1 MFRTRA
7 QGLPTLGERV
17 GRWHSRRMSAK
28 PEGASRLRDSE
39 PTARDGLVR
48 AGQDA
53 LDRAA
58 WAQARESFEAAVA
71 AAETPEAWEGLSRA
85 AWWQGD
91 QEPTL
96 EARERAYRAYRRAGD
111 AYGAARMAMWL
122 ASDHLDFRGDDAVA
136 SAWLRRGWDL
146 VGDREPS
153 AEQGNLLVM
162 EADIALLA
170 HADPTTAEGVARQA
184 LEVGRAVPDA
194 GVEVIALAILGSAQI
209 ASGRVEEGV
218 SRLEECTAL
227 AVSEEFTESA
237 APGWALCHTV
247 TACAEVGDFTRAEQW
262 CRAMHAWS
270 ATWQARHFFGI
281 CRTAYG
287 DVLATS
293 GDWSSAE
300 EELTSAMEDLSTTR
314 PGLAAPTAVRLGCLR
329 ARQGDIAEAR
339 RLFESALPLPAA
351 IVSLGDLDLADGD
364 PAAAVDAAER
374 AMRRLGEASVLE
386 RFSALELLA
395 RASAAAGDSAGAEAA
410 ADDVERDATRLA
422 TPYMRGRARL
432 VRARVLSAAGD
443 HDGARQAAE
452 DAVDLFT
459 VSSAPY
465 EAAEARMAL
474 AAALEALG
482 RADRAAAEARAGRE
496 AFALLGTAAV
506 GDPVASETLSARE
519 IDILRLVAQG
529 SSNTQIADRLFLSP
543 HTVHRHVANIRTKL
557 GVPSRAAAVGYA
569 TRHGLL

>member
-1 MFRTRA
+1 MA
-7 QGLPTLGERV
+7 
-17 GRWHSRRMSAK
+17 AN
-28 PEGASRLRDSE
+28 PEEASRLRVAE
-39 PTARDGLVR
+39 PAGVDDLVA

-53 LDRAA
+53 LAQAD

-71 AAETPEAWEGLSRA
+71 GSDAPEAWEGLSRA

-91 QEPTL
+91 QEPTMA
-96 EARERAYRAYRRAGD
+96 AREQAYRAYRRSGD
-111 AYGAARMAMWL
+111 PHGAARMAMWL

-136 SAWLRRGWDL
+136 TAWLRRGWNL
-146 VGDREPS
+146 VGDLEPS
-153 AEQGNLLVM
+153 AAQGNLLVL

-170 HADPTTAEGVARQA
+170 HSDPTTAERVARQA
-184 LEVGRAVPDA
+184 LDVGKAVPDS
-194 GVEVIALAILGSAQI
+194 GVEMIALAILGSAQI

-218 SRLEECTAL
+218 QRLEESAGL
-227 AVSEEFTESA
+227 AVGEEFAEAA

-247 TACAEVGDFTRAEQW
+247 TACADIGDFARAEQW

-287 DVLATS
+287 DVLATG

-300 EELTSAMEDLSTTR
+300 EELVSAMEDLSTTR
-314 PGLAAPTAVRLGCLR
+314 PALAAPTAVRLGCLR
-329 ARQGDIAEAR
+329 ARQGDVAEAR
-339 RLFESALPLPAA
+339 RLFESALPLPSA
-351 IVSLGDLDLADGD
+351 IVSLGGLDLDAGD
-364 PAAAVDAAER
+364 ATAAVDAAER
-374 AMRRLGEASVLE
+374 AIRRLSQASVLE

-395 RASAAAGDSAGAEAA
+395 RARASAGDDEAAAAL

-422 TPYMRGRARL
+422 TPYMRGRGRL
-432 VRARVLSAAGD
+432 VRAYVLTAAQD
-443 HDGARQAAE
+443 HDGARQASE

-459 VSSAPY
+459 ASSAPY
-465 EAAEARMAL
+465 EAAEARMVL
-474 AAALEALG
+474 ATTLEALG
-482 RADRAAAEARAGRE
+482 RTDRAADEARAARE
-496 AFALLGTAAV
+496 AFALLGTAAT
-506 GDPVASETLSARE
+506 GDRVAGEALSPRE
-519 IDILRLVAQG
+519 VDILRLVAQG
-529 SSNTQIADRLFLSP
+529 LSNTQIADRLFLSP